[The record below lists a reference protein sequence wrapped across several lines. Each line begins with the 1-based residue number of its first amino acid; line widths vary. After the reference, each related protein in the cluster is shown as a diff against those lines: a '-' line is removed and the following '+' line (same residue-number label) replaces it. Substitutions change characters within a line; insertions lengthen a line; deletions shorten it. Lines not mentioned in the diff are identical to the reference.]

1 MDLEQVAPDASSD
14 ERFLLLAMA
23 LTGRRGLSFSEMVA
37 KGLLGD
43 PQRSKTESLR
53 HTFSL
58 YRRQLEGAGIYLER
72 LGRGPQVRYR
82 VDAARSYADPS
93 SIDVSAHDSVLLSA
107 VLEAYLEGA
116 GTNAL
121 ASNVRRAYN
130 KLMGLVGLAPAD
142 AVETT
147 SLSTIRSKALASL
160 VDACAHRHPVS
171 FLYTGAA
178 APQRTRLVR
187 IYGTFGRRGHTYLV
201 GADEELLGTREGERE
216 GERNGGG
223 EPAGERP
230 DPMRIFRDD
239 RIDPRSVKVFKGRSY
254 EVPEGFCALD
264 YAKLPFQYGRETPFT
279 ATFRDRAGLSANRRA
294 DLTEGKGR
302 WEDDLWSV
310 EANDLAALAS
320 WAVGALSQGLAPVA
334 PVALLETLHGGLRKA
349 ANVHGATGR

>member
-82 VDAARSYADPS
+82 VDIGRSY
-93 SIDVSAHDSVLLSA
+93 IDVSAHNSVLLSA

-116 GTNAL
+116 GTNML

-201 GADEELLGTREGERE
+201 GADEELLGTREGEGE
-216 GERNGGG
+216 GE
-223 EPAGERP
+223 
-230 DPMRIFRDD
+230 
-239 RIDPRSVKVFKGRSY
+239 K
-254 EVPEGFCALD
+254 
-264 YAKLPFQYGRETPFT
+264 
-279 ATFRDRAGLSANRRA
+279 
-294 DLTEGKGR
+294 
-302 WEDDLWSV
+302 
-310 EANDLAALAS
+310 
-320 WAVGALSQGLAPVA
+320 
-334 PVALLETLHGGLRKA
+334 HGVLG
-349 ANVHGATGR
+349 